1 MHAYT
6 LGQPGR
12 GGERK
17 TEFSSAV
24 NKDTTMKP
32 VGKWNKTQKK
42 KTILSKVTQLKKEN
56 LLLVYYYRSRLPNL
70 SYLHQLKKP
79 GK

>member
-17 TEFSSAV
+17 IEFSSAV
-24 NKDTTMKP
+24 NKDTPMKP

-42 KTILSKVTQLKKEN
+42 KKQLYW
-56 LLLVYYYRSRLPNL
+56 VR
-70 SYLHQLKKP
+70 
-79 GK
+79 